1 MTKYTKAIFLCTRL
15 VRAKLTK
22 FKALFSA
29 QLLAIGGVKLDPFN
43 YLEGALRLFYKLC
56 VKMIDCGSRST

>member
-22 FKALFSA
+22 FKALISA
-29 QLLAIGGVKLDPFN
+29 QLLAIGDVKLDPFD
-43 YLEGALRLFYKLC
+43 YLVFTLRLLFY
-56 VKMIDCGSRST
+56 VKMIDCGSRSI